1 MPKVSKD
8 AWAQAEKRTGLASEN
23 AGKPGA
29 VDRILELRRLPVVEL
44 ALDEI
49 TPNPRQPRRSFDAN
63 GEGSTLE
70 RLAADIKEHSVLMPI
85 LVVERGPGQFQIVA
99 GERRWR
105 ASALA
110 GKLTIP
116 ARVLS
121 QERWPRPLD
130 DKEILALSM
139 AENYQRKDLDPWEEA
154 ANAKQLADFGYSQRE
169 IASIMGRSQPYINQL
184 LKGQEAAA
192 QLAGDKS
199 LIAPTVSPVTIA
211 EAQRIKDETVRQEML
226 EKVRTG
232 EAGLREV
239 RAAKR
244 RAEREAKSEETR
256 QADER
261 KTLLGR
267 CLMQASL
274 LEDTLSTI
282 RSDAASYIEAYEE
295 LRTAL
300 TTCEGEI
307 GRCLEA
313 LRQAAATAGG

>member
-1 MPKVSKD
+1 M
-8 AWAQAEKRTGLASEN
+8 
-23 AGKPGA
+23 
-29 VDRILELRRLPVVEL
+29 
-44 ALDEI
+44 
-49 TPNPRQPRRSFDAN
+49 
-63 GEGSTLE
+63 
-70 RLAADIKEHSVLMPI
+70 
-85 LVVERGPGQFQIVA
+85 
-99 GERRWR
+99 
-105 ASALA
+105 
-110 GKLTIP
+110 
-116 ARVLS
+116 
-121 QERWPRPLD
+121 
-130 DKEILALSM
+130 ALSM
-139 AENYQRKDLDPWEEA
+139 SENYQRKDLDPWEEA
-154 ANAKQLADFGYSQRE
+154 ANAKTLAGMGFAQQE
-169 IASIMGRSQPYINQL
+169 IGRIMGRSQSYVSRL
-184 LKGQEAAA
+184 LGGLKAAEGITPEKYA
-192 QLAGDKS
+192 S
-199 LIAPTVSPVTIA
+199 RIISPTVLA
-211 EAQRIKDETVRQEML
+211 EAQTIPDETIRQETL

-244 RAEREAKSEETR
+244 RAEREAKSEEMK

-313 LRQAAATAGG
+313 LRQAHKAAKAGR